1 MKRLTLVRHAQADEQ
16 LPGQSDWE
24 RPLTKRG
31 TLDAAEMAKRMKS
44 HRLKPDMILC
54 SPALR
59 TRQTCE
65 AFAKCLSVTDEK
77 IAYEDDL
84 YLADTKHLLQ
94 CVHHADDVRHVM
106 VIAHNPGITEFA
118 QWLAKD
124 YSVDGMTTCAVFTA
138 EFDIEHWATLS
149 EESGVNSSLDYPQR
163 SA

>member
-16 LPGQSDWE
+16 LPDQSDWE

-31 TLDAAEMAKRMKS
+31 TLDAAEMAKRLKS
-44 HRLKPDMILC
+44 QRLKPDLILC

-65 AFAKCLSVTDEK
+65 PFAKFLGVAADK
-77 IAYEDDL
+77 IVYEDDL

-94 CVHHADDVRHVM
+94 CVQRAGDVGHIM

-124 YSVDGMTTCAVFTA
+124 YSVDGMTTCATFTA
-138 EFDIEHWATLS
+138 EFDIEQWASLS

-163 SA
+163 PA